1 MDRTPS
7 SAAPR
12 PTMNKLK
19 FVLPALIL
27 VIGLFA
33 GKTLFAKA
41 PPAPPPK
48 PKVEGEVYILP
59 KDFLVNLKEGRFA
72 KLNVGLVLEHGYL
85 AEAVA
90 EASGGHG
97 APKVPDGYG
106 TLPQEAVVR
115 DLVTETLTGIDAEEL
130 VSKSKR
136 KLLKEE
142 LLKDLKSHSDVKVEE
157 IIFTDVA
164 VQ

>member
-1 MDRTPS
+1 MK
-7 SAAPR
+7 
-12 PTMNKLK
+12 KLK
-19 FVLPALIL
+19 LVLPIVIL
-27 VIGLFA
+27 AVGLAA

-41 PPAPPPK
+41 PEAAPPK

-59 KDFLVNLKEGRFA
+59 KDFLVNLKGARFA
-72 KLNVGLVLEHGYL
+72 KLNIGLVLEHGYL

-115 DLVTETLTGIDAEEL
+115 DVVTDALTGIAAEDL
-130 VSKSKR
+130 VSKSR
-136 KLLKEE
+136 RSLLKKD
-142 LLKDLKSHSDVKVEE
+142 LLKDLKAHSDVKVEE

>member
-1 MDRTPS
+1 MK
-7 SAAPR
+7 
-12 PTMNKLK
+12 KLK
-19 FVLPALIL
+19 FVLPIVIL
-27 VIGLFA
+27 VVGLLA

-41 PPAPPPK
+41 PEAAPK

-59 KDFLVNLKEGRFA
+59 KDFLVNLKDGRFA

-85 AEAVA
+85 AEAIA
-90 EASGGHG
+90 EVSGGHG
-97 APKVPDGYG
+97 APKAPDGYG

-115 DLVTETLTGIDAEEL
+115 DLVTEALTGIGADEII
-130 VSKSKR
+130 SKTRR

-142 LLKDLKSHSDVKVEE
+142 LLKDLKSHTDVKVEE